1 MKADSGT
8 FTFITIYLSYIAWY
22 IHTEALL
29 NFKQFLKLLS
39 IIYYVYLQIYG
50 APPLASIISQIG
62 IFTTAAIIGT
72 CVFMSHKQIQIS
84 SAPPFSS
91 MLFTSITIWY
101 NKPGIIKGIICSA
114 IGIVYRS
121 WLNIATIAG
130 QKSKIDERIEQM

>member
-1 MKADSGT
+1 MNADSGT
-8 FTFITIYLSYIAWY
+8 FTFTIYLSYIAWY

-29 NFKQFLKLLS
+29 NFKLFLKLS
-39 IIYYVYLQIYG
+39 IIDYLQELQLNYG

-72 CVFMSHKQIQIS
+72 CVFMSHKHIQIS

-91 MLFTSITIWY
+91 MLFTSITMWY

-114 IGIVYRS
+114 NGIVYIS
-121 WLNIATIAG
+121 
-130 QKSKIDERIEQM
+130 